1 MKLADKVAVVTG
13 GASGIGLC
21 AAVSPRWAPETEM
34 YTQAARA

>member
-1 MKLADKVAVVTG
+1 MKPANRIAVIAG

-21 AAVSPRWAPETEM
+21 AAVSPRWAPATEM